1 MALFVYKYHMNFDS
15 FSHGQIKS
23 KLWLC
28 EELEKYIP
36 KNSNVK
42 ILGSWYN
49 ILAFM
54 LLTRNPNNYKS
65 IEGIDINPDV
75 QSIADKICNYW
86 IAENQSVTNTLG
98 DANNVEYSDTQ
109 VVINCSPE
117 HMDNTDWYKKVPEG
131 TVVCIQSISIHDP
144 LYPWLIT
151 TPHYGVED
159 MKTKYPMSA
168 INYSGQIR
176 IDYGSWG
183 YDRYMLIG
191 IK

>member
-1 MALFVYKYHMNFDS
+1 MNYDA

-28 EELEKYIP
+28 EKLEKHIP
-36 KNSNVK
+36 ANSNVK

-49 ILAFM
+49 VLAFM
-54 LLTRNPNNYKS
+54 LLARNPTNYQS
-65 IEGIDINPDV
+65 IEGVDIDPEV
-75 QSIADKICNYW
+75 KEIADKICNHW
-86 IAENQSVTNTLG
+86 LVEGQIVSNMIG
-98 DANNVEYSDTQ
+98 DSNNVSYEGTD

-117 HMDNTDWYKKVPEG
+117 HMKDTSWYKKVPDG
-131 TVVCIQSISIHDP
+131 TLMCIQSISISDP
-144 LYPWLIT
+144 LYPWFIT
-151 TPHYGVED
+151 TPHYSVDD
-159 MKTKYPMSA
+159 MKSKYPMSS
-168 INYSGQIR
+168 INYCGQIR

>member
-1 MALFVYKYHMNFDS
+1 MNYDA

-28 EELEKYIP
+28 EELEKHIP
-36 KNSNVK
+36 NNSNVK

-49 ILAFM
+49 VLAFI
-54 LLTRNPNNYKS
+54 LLTRNPNNYQS
-65 IEGIDINPDV
+65 IEGIDIDPEV

-86 IAENQSVTNTLG
+86 NFEGSKVTNTLG
-98 DANNVEYSDTQ
+98 DATIVNYDNTQ

-117 HMDNTDWYKKVPEG
+117 HMKNTDWYNNIPAG
-131 TVVCIQSISIHDP
+131 ALVCVQSSSITDP
-144 LYPWLIT
+144 LYPWLIS
-151 TPHYGVED
+151 TPHYSLDDV
-159 MKTKYPMSA
+159 KTKYPMNC
-168 INYSGQIR
+168 IKYDGQIR
-176 IDYGSWG
+176 IQYDSWG

>member
-1 MALFVYKYHMNFDS
+1 
-15 FSHGQIKS
+15 
-23 KLWLC
+23 
-28 EELEKYIP
+28 
-36 KNSNVK
+36 
-42 ILGSWYN
+42 
-49 ILAFM
+49 
-54 LLTRNPNNYKS
+54 
-65 IEGIDINPDV
+65 
-75 QSIADKICNYW
+75 
-86 IAENQSVTNTLG
+86 
-98 DANNVEYSDTQ
+98 
-109 VVINCSPE
+109 
-117 HMDNTDWYKKVPEG
+117 MDNTDWYKKVPEG
-131 TVVCIQSISIHDP
+131 TVVCIQSISINDP

>member
-1 MALFVYKYHMNFDS
+1 MNYDA

-28 EELEKYIP
+28 EELEKHIP
-36 KNSNVK
+36 NDSNIK

-54 LLTRNPNNYKS
+54 LLTRNPNNYQT
-65 IEGIDINPDV
+65 IEGIDIDIDV
-75 QSIADKICNYW
+75 QNIADKICDYW
-86 IAENQSVTNTLG
+86 KFEGCKVKNSLGYANDVTYDN
-98 DANNVEYSDTQ
+98 TQ

-117 HMDNTDWYKKVPEG
+117 HMKDTAWYDNIPDG
-131 TVVCIQSISIHDP
+131 TLVCIQAISITDP
-144 LYPWLIT
+144 LYPWLIS
-151 TPHYGVED
+151 TPHHSLDDV
-159 MKTKYPMSA
+159 KTKYPMNS
-168 INYSGQIR
+168 IKYDGQIR
-176 IDYGSWG
+176 IQYDSWG

>member
-1 MALFVYKYHMNFDS
+1 MNYDA

-28 EELEKYIP
+28 EELEKHIP
-36 KNSNVK
+36 YNSNVK

-49 ILAFM
+49 VLSFM
-54 LLTRNPNNYKS
+54 LLTRNPNNYNS
-65 IEGIDINPDV
+65 IEGIDIDPTV
-75 QSIADKICNYW
+75 KEIADKICNYW
-86 IAENQSVTNTLG
+86 LFEGKQVSNITG
-98 DANNVEYSDTQ
+98 DSNNVSYDGTQ

-117 HMDNTDWYKKVPEG
+117 HMKDTSWYKKVPDG
-131 TVVCIQSISIHDP
+131 TLMCIQSISVTDP
-144 LYPWLIT
+144 LYPWFIT
-151 TPHYGVED
+151 TPHYSVDD
-159 MKTKYPMSA
+159 MKSKYPMSSV
-168 INYSGQIR
+168 NYSGQIR